1 MFFGLLPD
9 RELVYRH
16 FSVSFL
22 PGYPSCYQHSAIYR
36 FIVKRFQLFRLIT
49 QTQARTRQKYRSSSQ
64 LCEKSIYNLYQDPI
78 FSSIFHFDN
87 LLPMDYSIDMRYE
100 IEKTQVFDRWLAGLK
115 DRQAVLAITSR
126 LDRAVLGN
134 LGDTRPV
141 GGGVHEMR
149 IFSGPGYRLYYTI
162 RSGVIIV
169 LLIGGDKSSQERD
182 IDKAKKLA
190 ADM

>member
-1 MFFGLLPD
+1 
-9 RELVYRH
+9 
-16 FSVSFL
+16 
-22 PGYPSCYQHSAIYR
+22 
-36 FIVKRFQLFRLIT
+36 
-49 QTQARTRQKYRSSSQ
+49 
-64 LCEKSIYNLYQDPI
+64 
-78 FSSIFHFDN
+78 
-87 LLPMDYSIDMRYE
+87 MDYSIDMRYE

-115 DRQAVLAITSR
+115 DRQAVLAIPSR

-162 RSGVIIV
+162 RGGVIIV